1 MLDGLMQNPQ
11 QRRHSRA
18 AGRTRDQM
26 ATSSSTATTVAAL
39 LVTGCAL
46 AYGASTV
53 FSTKS
58 VPSLDDLDDVEENP
72 DECITPE
79 LVVDVFD
86 KLFMQ
91 MQQVVLQLSQQVQQL
106 QMAGQSIPEK
116 QLRQLLKG
124 EFERA
129 LLAFQPKVY
138 EDNDVDADC
147 LEEATWEFLSTPDD
161 YPKVKR
167 AVERFQ
173 NLYQSISGEEVVG
186 WTPSKGKSVASGREL
201 SADELMKAAK
211 LYFET
216 ITETMIDI
224 AKAHKEAG
232 KDLKS
237 QEFQMEAATRSNEAA
252 EDKIKKE
259 MDISIGEFRSA
270 VEKHQRNPIVGQTLG
285 MLQMKQQQELMA
297 AGLPLM

>member
-1 MLDGLMQNPQ
+1 
-11 QRRHSRA
+11 
-18 AGRTRDQM
+18 M